1 MDNTSNTFQRE
12 ITGKVYKLYCKD
24 ENIKKIYIGSSINL
38 DARIQKHK
46 HNTLN
51 ENSPKHHLNV
61 YKQIREC
68 GNWDNW
74 NCEVLDEL
82 KNPTR
87 SQLIQLERMYY
98 EENIDIATLNT
109 TYCGRTKK
117 ETSIA
122 WNKKNPNYWQNYRNT
137 HTENFKKYNAKYY
150 AENRDKINKYYN
162 EKKQCECGVSVCR
175 SGMDR
180 HRKTKKHINLMKNL

>member
-46 HNTLN
+46 H
-51 ENSPKHHLNV
+51 
-61 YKQIREC
+61 
-68 GNWDNW
+68 